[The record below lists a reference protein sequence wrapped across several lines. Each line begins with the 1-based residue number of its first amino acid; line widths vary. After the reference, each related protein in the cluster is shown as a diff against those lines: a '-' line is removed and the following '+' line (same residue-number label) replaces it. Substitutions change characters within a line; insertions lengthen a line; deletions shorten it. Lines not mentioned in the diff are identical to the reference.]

1 MQDKVLYKTGADH
14 FLQGLSKGIP
24 IKKWQK
30 KFTVYSPNHLKN
42 AFSAPPPHKHAQK
55 VTKRSSSCFWAA
67 APKGT
72 KSCRTQGD
80 FRSSFRPFVSQALN
94 LPSQA

>member
-30 KFTVYSPNHLKN
+30 KFTVYSPNYLKN
-42 AFSAPPPHKHAQK
+42 ALSAFAVLVLVHDP
-55 VTKRSSSCFWAA
+55 VEC
-67 APKGT
+67 G
-72 KSCRTQGD
+72 
-80 FRSSFRPFVSQALN
+80 
-94 LPSQA
+94 